1 MYISYIDRF
10 QYRDD
15 ARVSHP
21 RPGIRLQP
29 EKGFDMNRGSISL
42 AALLWLIIGFLVI
55 YPLSIL
61 VLESFKIAPTDTWG
75 IGNYLEFFRDTYYL
89 KTFANTLVLSS
100 LVLLTATLFGVPLA
114 YILAR
119 YRQWGKTVFTAL
131 ILLPIVLPAYAGV
144 FAFII
149 FFGKYGTVNLLLM
162 DSGLIEAPINFIY
175 GLHGLVFVQALHML
189 PFIVLGLSAGFT
201 NIDPC
206 FEEAAEVEGASGFRR
221 FFTVSLPLCTPSYLA
236 GAVIVFLWP
245 FTDWLTPLILGQVDF
260 LPSVAYINIAYHF
273 TDVHRKYLGIVAVIV
288 SSLVCISLFLLA
300 RWWVERKKYT
310 GLSKGT
316 TSEGRVIE
324 PSPLVKSGAYLYM
337 FFIAGL
343 VLLIPIVL
351 GLSAFSRR
359 WVLEPFP
366 TYWTL
371 DNFRLILLESPLLI
385 KNSFLFSGVALLFGI
400 AFGLPAAYII
410 VRTQVPGKDALDFVI
425 TLMLAFPGMAVG
437 VAYLFGFWEGIPLAR
452 YWIIMPL
459 ALFARRLPYFLR
471 MAHSSYLQL
480 DSSLEEAS
488 EVSGVGKLRTFFS
501 ISLPL
506 LLKGVLV
513 GVVMFFIMAF
523 QEISTAIFLYRG
535 GWETLPIGI
544 YLNWHRGMEFGIAAA
559 MAFLMI
565 VITFILLLIISRVAG
580 GILKAAWGPGGT

>member
-1 MYISYIDRF
+1 MT
-10 QYRDD
+10 
-15 ARVSHP
+15 
-21 RPGIRLQP
+21 
-29 EKGFDMNRGSISL
+29 RGNILL
-42 AALLWLIIGFLVI
+42 ATLLWSVIAFLVV

-61 VLESFKIAPTDTWG
+61 VVESFKIAETGTWG
-75 IGNYLEFFRDTYYL
+75 ISNYLEFFEDAYYL
-89 KTFANTLVLSS
+89 KIFGNTLVLST
-100 LVLLTATLFGVPLA
+100 LVLLSTTIFGVPLS

-119 YRQWGKTVFTAL
+119 YRHWGKTVFTAL

-162 DSGLIEAPINFIY
+162 EMGLIKTPINFIY
-175 GLHGLVFVQALHML
+175 GLHGLVFIQTLHML
-189 PFIVLGLSAGFT
+189 PFIALSLSAGFT
-201 NIDPC
+201 NIDPS
-206 FEEAAEVEGASGFRR
+206 FEEAAEVEGASGFWR
-221 FFTVSLPLCTPSYLA
+221 FFTVTLPLCTPSYLA

-245 FTDWLTPLILGQVDF
+245 FTDWLTPLILGQVDY
-260 LPSVAYINIAYHF
+260 LPSIAYINIAYHF
-273 TDVHRKYLGIVAVIV
+273 TDMHRKYMGIVAVVV
-288 SSLVCISLFLLA
+288 SSAVCIILFLLA
-300 RWWVERKKYT
+300 KWWVERKKYT

-324 PSPLVKSGAYLYM
+324 PGPLIKVGSYVYM
-337 FFIAGL
+337 VCIAIL
-343 VLLIPIVL
+343 VLLIPVVL
-351 GLSAFSRR
+351 GLAAFSRR
-359 WVLEPFP
+359 WVFEPFP

-371 DNFRLILLESPLLI
+371 DNFRLILLETPLLI
-385 KNSFLFSGVALLFGI
+385 KNSFVFSGVALFFGI
-400 AFGLPAAYII
+400 AFGLPAAYLI
-410 VRTQVPGKDALDFVI
+410 VRTRVPGKDALDFVI

-437 VAYLFGFWEGIPLAR
+437 VSYLLAFWQAIPLATH
-452 YWIIMPL
+452 WVIMPL

-480 DSSLEEAS
+480 DISLEEAS
-488 EVSGVGKLRTFFS
+488 EVSGAGKLRTFLN

-565 VITFILLLIISRVAG
+565 VVTFILLLIISRIG
-580 GILKAAWGPGGT
+580 GGVLKAAWGPGGT

>member
-1 MYISYIDRF
+1 MS
-10 QYRDD
+10 
-15 ARVSHP
+15 
-21 RPGIRLQP
+21 
-29 EKGFDMNRGSISL
+29 RGNVFL
-42 AALLWLIIGFLVI
+42 AAILWLVIAFLVL
-55 YPLSIL
+55 YPLSFL
-61 VLESFKIAPTDTWG
+61 VLESFKIAGTDNWG
-75 IGNYLEFFRDTYYL
+75 IKNYLGFFRDTYYL
-89 KTFANTLVLSS
+89 KTFGNTLVLSS
-100 LVLLTATLFGVPLA
+100 LVLLTTTLFGVPLA

-119 YRQWGKTVFTAL
+119 YRHWGKTVFTAL

-149 FFGKYGTVNLLLM
+149 FLGKHGTVNLLLM
-162 DSGLIEAPINFIY
+162 EAGIIKTPINFIY
-175 GLHGLVFVQALHML
+175 GLQGLVFIQSLHML

-201 NIDPC
+201 TIDPS

-221 FFTVSLPLCTPSYLA
+221 FFTISLPLCSPSYMA

-245 FTDWLTPLILGQVDF
+245 FTDWLTPMILGQVDF

-273 TDVHRKYLGIVAVIV
+273 TDMHRKYMGIVAVII
-288 SSLVCISLFLLA
+288 SSIVCITIFLLA
-300 RWWVERKKYT
+300 RRWVERKKYT

-324 PSPLVKSGAYLYM
+324 PGALVKSGAYVYM
-337 FFIAGL
+337 IFIAGL

-359 WVLEPFP
+359 WVFEPFP

-371 DNFRLILLESPLLI
+371 ENFRLILLESPILI
-385 KNSFLFSGVALLFGI
+385 KNSFVFSGIALLLGI
-400 AFGLPAAYII
+400 TFGLPAAYLIA
-410 VRTQVPGKDALDFVI
+410 RTRVPGKNALDFVI
-425 TLMLAFPGMAVG
+425 TLMLAFPGIAVG
-437 VAYLFGFWEGIPLAR
+437 VSYLLAFWKDIPLAT

-480 DSSLEEAS
+480 DISLEEAS
-488 EVSGVGKLRTFFS
+488 EVSGAGKIRTFFY

-506 LLKGVLV
+506 LIKGVLV

-565 VITFILLLIISRVAG
+565 VITFILLLIISRIGG

>member
-1 MYISYIDRF
+1 MKKYYMS
-10 QYRDD
+10 
-15 ARVSHP
+15 
-21 RPGIRLQP
+21 
-29 EKGFDMNRGSISL
+29 RGSISL
-42 AALLWLIIGFLVI
+42 AALLWLIIAFLVI

-61 VLESFKIAPTDTWG
+61 VLESFKIAGTDSWG
-75 IGNYLEFFRDTYYL
+75 IKNYLEFFQDTYYL
-89 KTFANTLVLSS
+89 KIFGNTLLLST
-100 LVLLTATLFGVPLA
+100 LVLLTTTLFGIPLA

-119 YRQWGKTVFTAL
+119 YRHWGKTVFTAL
-131 ILLPIVLPAYAGV
+131 ILLPIVLPAFAGV

-149 FFGKYGTVNLLLM
+149 FFGKFGTMNLLLM
-162 DSGLIEAPINFIY
+162 EIGLIKTPINFIY
-175 GLHGLVFVQALHML
+175 GIHGLVFIQSLHML

-206 FEEAAEVEGASGFRR
+206 FEEAAEVEGASGCRR
-221 FFTVSLPLCTPSYLA
+221 FFTVTLPLCTPSYLA
-236 GAVIVFLWP
+236 GAVLVFLWP
-245 FTDWLTPLILGQVDF
+245 FTDWLTPLILGQLNF

-273 TDVHRKYLGIVAVIV
+273 TDIHRKYMGIVAVVVAAI
-288 SSLVCISLFLLA
+288 VCITLFLLA

-324 PSPLVKSGAYLYM
+324 PGPLVKSGAYLYM
-337 FFIAGL
+337 IFISIL
-343 VLLIPIVL
+343 VLLIPVVL

-359 WVLEPFP
+359 WVFEPFP

-371 DNFRLILLESPLLI
+371 ENFRLILLESPGLI
-385 KNSFLFSGVALLFGI
+385 KNSFIFSGIALFFGI
-400 AFGLPAAYII
+400 AFGLPAAYLI
-410 VRTQVPGKDALDFVI
+410 VRTRVPGRNALDFVI
-425 TLMLAFPGMAVG
+425 TLMLAFPGIAVG
-437 VAYLFGFWEGIPLAR
+437 VSYLLAFWKGIPLAT

-480 DSSLEEAS
+480 DVSLEEAS
-488 EVSGVGKLRTFFS
+488 EVSGAGRLRTFLY

-544 YLNWHRGMEFGIAAA
+544 FLNWHRGMEFGIAAA

-565 VITFILLLIISRVAG
+565 VITFILLLIISRIGG

>member
-1 MYISYIDRF
+1 M
-10 QYRDD
+10 
-15 ARVSHP
+15 
-21 RPGIRLQP
+21 
-29 EKGFDMNRGSISL
+29 L
-42 AALLWLIIGFLVI
+42 AAFLWGIIGLLVL

-61 VLESFKIAPTDTWG
+61 VVESAKIEATGAWG
-75 IGNYLEFFRDTYYL
+75 LGNYLEFFHDTYYL

-100 LVLLTATLFGVPLA
+100 LVLLTTTVFGIPLA

-149 FFGKYGTVNLLLM
+149 FFGRFGTVNLLLM
-162 DSGLIEAPINFIY
+162 DAGLIEAPINFIY
-175 GLHGLVFVQALHML
+175 GLHGLVFIQSLHML
-189 PFIVLGLSAGFT
+189 PFIVLSLSAGFT

-221 FFTVSLPLCTPSYLA
+221 FITVTLPLCTPSYLA

-273 TDVHRKYLGIVAVIV
+273 TDMHRKYMGIVAVVI
-288 SSLVCISLFLLA
+288 SSLVCISIFLLA

-324 PSPLVKSGAYLYM
+324 PSPLVQASSYLYM
-337 FFIAGL
+337 FFIAAL
-343 VLLIPIVL
+343 VLVIPIVL
-351 GLSAFSRR
+351 GLAAFSRR

-385 KNSFLFSGVALLFGI
+385 QNSFVFSGVALLFGI
-400 AFGLPAAYII
+400 SFGLPAAYII
-410 VRTQVPGKDALDFVI
+410 VRTRVPGKNALDFVI
-425 TLMLAFPGMAVG
+425 TLMLAFPGMAIG
-437 VAYLFGFWEGIPLAR
+437 VSYLLGFWEGIPLAK

-488 EVSGVGKLRTFFS
+488 EVSGVGKVKTFFY

-565 VITFILLLIISRVAG
+565 MITFVLLLIISRIGG
-580 GILKAAWGPGGT
+580 GIMKAAWGPGGT

>member
-1 MYISYIDRF
+1 MT
-10 QYRDD
+10 
-15 ARVSHP
+15 
-21 RPGIRLQP
+21 
-29 EKGFDMNRGSISL
+29 RGTIVL
-42 AALLWLIIGFLVI
+42 ATLLWLVIAFLVV

-61 VLESFKIAPTDTWG
+61 LLEGFKIAETNSWG
-75 IGNYLEFFRDTYYL
+75 IGNYLRFFQDAYYL
-89 KTFANTLVLSS
+89 KIFGNTLLLSTLVL
-100 LVLLTATLFGVPLA
+100 LATTLFGLPLA

-119 YRQWGKTVFTAL
+119 YRQRGKTVFTAL
-131 ILLPIVLPAYAGV
+131 ILLPIVLPAYAGI

-149 FFGKYGTVNLLLM
+149 FLGKYGTVNLLLM
-162 DSGLIEAPINFIY
+162 KTGLIKTPINFIY
-175 GLHGLVFVQALHML
+175 GLQGLVFIQSLHML

-201 NIDPC
+201 TIDPS
-206 FEEAAEVEGASGFRR
+206 FEEAAEVQGASGFWR
-221 FFTVSLPLCTPSYLA
+221 FLTVTLPLCTPSYLA

-273 TDVHRKYLGIVAVIV
+273 TDMHRKYMGIVAVVV
-288 SSLVCISLFLLA
+288 SSTVCITLFLLA

-324 PSPLVKSGAYLYM
+324 PGALLKWGAYLYTVI
-337 FFIAGL
+337 IASL
-343 VLLIPIVL
+343 VLIIPIVL
-351 GLSAFSRR
+351 GLAAFSRR
-359 WVLEPFP
+359 WVFEPFP

-371 DNFRLILLESPLLI
+371 DNFKLIFLETPLLI
-385 KNSFLFSGVALLFGI
+385 QNSFVFSGVALLFGI
-400 AFGLPAAYII
+400 AFGLPAAYLI
-410 VRTQVPGKDALDFVI
+410 VRTRVPGRDALDFVI

-437 VAYLFGFWEGIPLAR
+437 VSYLLAFWKDIPLAGH
-452 YWIIMPL
+452 WIIMPL

-480 DSSLEEAS
+480 DISLEEAS
-488 EVSGVGKLRTFFS
+488 EVAGAGKLRTFLN

-506 LLKGVLV
+506 LVKGVLV

-544 YLNWHRGMEFGIAAA
+544 YLNWNRGMEFGIAAA
-559 MAFLMI
+559 MAFVMI
-565 VITFILLLIISRVAG
+565 VITFVLLLIISRIAG
-580 GILKAAWGPGGT
+580 GILKAAWGPGGA

>member
-1 MYISYIDRF
+1 MS
-10 QYRDD
+10 
-15 ARVSHP
+15 
-21 RPGIRLQP
+21 
-29 EKGFDMNRGSISL
+29 RGNIFL
-42 AALLWLIIGFLVI
+42 AALLWLIIAFLVI

-61 VLESFKIAPTDTWG
+61 VLESFKVAGTDSWG
-75 IGNYLEFFRDTYYL
+75 IDNYLGFFQDTYYL
-89 KTFANTLVLSS
+89 KTFGNTLVLSA
-100 LVLLTATLFGVPLA
+100 LVLLTTTVFGVPLA

-119 YRQWGKTVFTAL
+119 YRHWGKTVFTAI

-149 FFGKYGTVNLLLM
+149 FFGKYGTLNLLLM
-162 DSGLIEAPINFIY
+162 ETGLIKTPINFIY
-175 GLHGLVFVQALHML
+175 GLHGLVFIQSLHML

-201 NIDPC
+201 TIDPC
-206 FEEAAEVEGASGFRR
+206 FEEAAEVEGAGGFRR
-221 FFTVSLPLCTPSYLA
+221 FITVTLPLCTPSYLA

-245 FTDWLTPLILGQVDF
+245 FTDWLTPMILGQADF
-260 LPSVAYINIAYHF
+260 LPSIAYINIAYHF
-273 TDVHRKYLGIVAVIV
+273 TDMHRKYMGIVAVVV
-288 SSLVCISLFLLA
+288 SSTVCITLFLLA

-316 TSEGRVIE
+316 TLEGRVIE
-324 PSPLVKSGAYLYM
+324 PGWLVKLGAYLYM
-337 FFIAGL
+337 SFIAII
-343 VLLIPIVL
+343 VLLIPGVL
-351 GLSAFSRR
+351 GLAAFSRR
-359 WVLEPFP
+359 WVFEPFP
-366 TYWTL
+366 THWTL
-371 DNFRLILLESPLLI
+371 ENFRLILVETPDMVQ
-385 KNSFLFSGVALLFGI
+385 NSFVFSGVALLFGI

-410 VRTQVPGKDALDFVI
+410 VRTRVPGKDALDFVI
-425 TLMLAFPGMAVG
+425 TLMLAFPGIAVG
-437 VAYLFGFWEGIPLAR
+437 VSYLLAFWKDIPLAT

-480 DSSLEEAS
+480 DISLEEAS
-488 EVSGVGKLRTFFS
+488 EVSGVGKVRTFLS

-506 LLKGVLV
+506 LIKGVLV

-544 YLNWHRGMEFGIAAA
+544 YLNWNRGLEFGLAAA

-565 VITFILLLIISRVAG
+565 VIAFILLLIISRIGG
-580 GILKAAWGPGGT
+580 GILKAAWGPGGA

>member
-1 MYISYIDRF
+1 MT
-10 QYRDD
+10 
-15 ARVSHP
+15 
-21 RPGIRLQP
+21 
-29 EKGFDMNRGSISL
+29 RGNIFLSTLLWSII
-42 AALLWLIIGFLVI
+42 ALLVL

-61 VLESFKIAPTDTWG
+61 VLESFKIAVNDTWG
-75 IGNYLEFFRDTYYL
+75 IKNYLEFFQDAYYL
-89 KTFANTLVLSS
+89 KTFANTLVLST
-100 LVLLTATLFGVPLA
+100 LVLLSTTLFGVPLA

-119 YRQWGKTVFTAL
+119 YRQRGKTVFTAL

-149 FFGKYGTVNLLLM
+149 FFGKYGTANLLLL
-162 DSGLIEAPINFIY
+162 DTGLIKTPINFVY
-175 GLHGLVFVQALHML
+175 GLHGLVFIQSLHML

-201 NIDPC
+201 NIDPS
-206 FEEAAEVEGASGFRR
+206 FEEAAEVEGASGFWR
-221 FFTVSLPLCTPSYLA
+221 FLTVTLPLCTPSYLA
-236 GAVIVFLWP
+236 GAVIVFLYP

-273 TDVHRKYLGIVAVIV
+273 TDMHRKYMGIVAVVV
-288 SSLVCISLFLLA
+288 SSTVCITLFLLA
-300 RWWVERKKYT
+300 RWWVEKKKYT

-324 PSPLVKSGAYLYM
+324 PSPLVKLASYLYM
-337 FFIAGL
+337 VFIAVL

-351 GLSAFSRR
+351 GLAAFSRR
-359 WVLEPFP
+359 WVFEPFP

-385 KNSFLFSGVALLFGI
+385 QNSFVYSGIALLFGV
-400 AFGLPAAYII
+400 AFGLPAAYLI
-410 VRTQVPGKDALDFVI
+410 VRTRVPGRDALDFVI
-425 TLMLAFPGMAVG
+425 TLMLAFPGIAVG
-437 VAYLFGFWEGIPLAR
+437 VSYLLAFWRTIPLATH
-452 YWIIMPL
+452 WIIMPL

-480 DSSLEEAS
+480 DISLEEAS
-488 EVSGVGKLRTFFS
+488 EVSGAGKLKTFFN

-506 LLKGVLV
+506 LVKGVLV

-544 YLNWHRGMEFGIAAA
+544 YLNWNRGMEFGIDAA

-565 VITFILLLIISRVAG
+565 VISFVLLLIISRIGG

>member
-1 MYISYIDRF
+1 MS
-10 QYRDD
+10 
-15 ARVSHP
+15 
-21 RPGIRLQP
+21 
-29 EKGFDMNRGSISL
+29 RGNILLSTLLWSVI
-42 AALLWLIIGFLVI
+42 ALLVL

-61 VLESFKIAPTDTWG
+61 VLESLKIAGTDTWG
-75 IGNYLEFFRDTYYL
+75 LQNYLEFFQDAYYL
-89 KTFANTLVLSS
+89 KTFVNTLLLST
-100 LVLLTATLFGVPLA
+100 LVLLTTTLFGIPLS

-119 YRQWGKTVFTAL
+119 YRQRGKTVFTAL

-149 FFGKYGTVNLLLM
+149 FLGKYGTLNLLLTET
-162 DSGLIEAPINFIY
+162 GLIDKPINFIY
-175 GLHGLVFVQALHML
+175 GLHGLVFVQSLHML
-189 PFIVLGLSAGFT
+189 PFIVLSLSAGFT
-201 NIDPC
+201 NIDPS
-206 FEEAAEVEGASGFRR
+206 FEEAAEVEGASGFWR
-221 FFTVSLPLCTPSYLA
+221 FLTVTLPLCTPSYLA

-245 FTDWLTPLILGQVDF
+245 FTDWLTPLILGQIDF

-273 TDVHRKYLGIVAVIV
+273 TDVHRKYLGIVAVVV
-288 SSLVCISLFLLA
+288 SSIVCIALFLLA

-324 PSPLVKSGAYLYM
+324 PSPLVKLASYLYM
-337 FFIAGL
+337 VFIAAL

-351 GLSAFSRR
+351 GLAAFSRR

-371 DNFRLILLESPLLI
+371 ENFRVILLETPLLI
-385 KNSFLFSGVALLFGI
+385 KNSFVFSGLALIFGI
-400 AFGLPAAYII
+400 TFGLPAAYLI
-410 VRTQVPGKDALDFVI
+410 VRTRVPGRNALDFVI

-437 VAYLFGFWEGIPLAR
+437 VSYLLGFWQTIPLAK
-452 YWIIMPL
+452 YWIIMAL

-471 MAHSSYLQL
+471 MAHASYLQL
-480 DSSLEEAS
+480 DISLEEAA
-488 EVSGVGKLRTFFS
+488 EVSGAGKLRTFLS

-506 LLKGVLV
+506 LVKGVLV

-565 VITFILLLIISRVAG
+565 VVTFILLLIISRISG
-580 GILKAAWGPGGT
+580 GVLKAAWGPGGT

>member
-1 MYISYIDRF
+1 M
-10 QYRDD
+10 
-15 ARVSHP
+15 
-21 RPGIRLQP
+21 
-29 EKGFDMNRGSISL
+29 L
-42 AALLWLIIGFLVI
+42 AAVLWGIIGLLVL

-61 VLESFKIAPTDTWG
+61 VVESAKIEATGAWG
-75 IGNYLEFFRDTYYL
+75 LGNYLEFFHDTYYL

-100 LVLLTATLFGVPLA
+100 LVLLTTTIFGIPLA

-149 FFGKYGTVNLLLM
+149 FFGRFGTVNLLLM
-162 DSGLIEAPINFIY
+162 DAGLIETPINFIY
-175 GLHGLVFVQALHML
+175 GLHGLVFIQSLHML
-189 PFIVLGLSAGFT
+189 PFIVLSLSAGFT

-221 FFTVSLPLCTPSYLA
+221 FITVTLPLCTPSYLA

-273 TDVHRKYLGIVAVIV
+273 TDMHRKYMGIVAVVI
-288 SSLVCISLFLLA
+288 SSLVCISIFLLA

-324 PSPLVKSGAYLYM
+324 PSPIIQASAYLYM
-337 FFIAGL
+337 FFIAAL
-343 VLLIPIVL
+343 VLVIPIVL
-351 GLSAFSRR
+351 GLAAFSRR
-359 WVLEPFP
+359 WVFEPIP

-385 KNSFLFSGVALLFGI
+385 QNSFVYSGVALLFGVC
-400 AFGLPAAYII
+400 FGLPAAYII
-410 VRTQVPGKDALDFVI
+410 VRTRVPGKNALDFVI
-425 TLMLAFPGMAVG
+425 TLMLAFPGMAIG
-437 VAYLFGFWEGIPLAR
+437 VSYLLGFWEGIPLAK

-488 EVSGVGKLRTFFS
+488 EVSGVGKVKTFFY

-565 VITFILLLIISRVAG
+565 MITFVMLLIISRIGG
-580 GILKAAWGPGGT
+580 GIMKAAWGPGGT

>member
-1 MYISYIDRF
+1 MS
-10 QYRDD
+10 
-15 ARVSHP
+15 
-21 RPGIRLQP
+21 
-29 EKGFDMNRGSISL
+29 RGNFSL
-42 AALLWLIIGFLVI
+42 AACLWLIIAFLVI

-61 VLESFKIAPTDTWG
+61 GLESFKITATGSWG
-75 IGNYLEFFRDTYYL
+75 LTNYLEFFQDTYYL

-100 LVLLTATLFGVPLA
+100 LVLITTTVFGVPLA

-149 FFGKYGTVNLLLM
+149 FFGKFGTMNLLLM
-162 DSGLIEAPINFIY
+162 DAGLIEKPINFIY
-175 GLHGLVFVQALHML
+175 GLHGLVFVQSLHML
-189 PFIVLGLSAGFT
+189 PFIVLSLSAGFT
-201 NIDPC
+201 NIDPS
-206 FEEAAEVEGASGFRR
+206 FEEAAEVEGASGFMR
-221 FFTVSLPLCTPSYLA
+221 FVTVTLPLCTPSYLA

-245 FTDWLTPLILGQVDF
+245 FTDWLTPMILGQVDF

-273 TDVHRKYLGIVAVIV
+273 TDVHRKYMGVVAVVI
-288 SSLVCISLFLLA
+288 SSIVCISLFLLA

-316 TSEGRVIE
+316 TSEGRVME
-324 PSPLVKSGAYLYM
+324 PGPVLKSGAYLYM
-337 FFIAGL
+337 VFVAAL
-343 VLLIPIVL
+343 VLLIPFVL

-359 WVLEPFP
+359 WVFEPFP

-385 KNSFLFSGVALLFGI
+385 KNSFLFSGLALLFGM

-410 VRTQVPGKDALDFVI
+410 VRTRVPGKDALDFVI
-425 TLMLAFPGMAVG
+425 TLMLAFPGIAVG
-437 VAYLFGFWEGIPLAR
+437 VSYLLGFWKGIPLATH
-452 YWIIMPL
+452 WIIMPL

-488 EVSGVGKLRTFFS
+488 EVSGVGKFRTFLY

-506 LLKGVLV
+506 LIKGVLV

-565 VITFILLLIISRVAG
+565 GITFILLLIIARISG

>member
-1 MYISYIDRF
+1 MS
-10 QYRDD
+10 
-15 ARVSHP
+15 
-21 RPGIRLQP
+21 
-29 EKGFDMNRGSISL
+29 RGNIFL
-42 AALLWLIIGFLVI
+42 AALLWSIIAFLVI
-55 YPLSIL
+55 YPLSFL
-61 VLESFKIAPTDTWG
+61 VLESFKIAGTSTWG
-75 IGNYLEFFRDTYYL
+75 LQNYLEFFQDTYYL
-89 KTFANTLVLSS
+89 KTFGNTLLLSS
-100 LVLLTATLFGVPLA
+100 LVLLTTTVFGIPLA

-119 YRQWGKTVFTAL
+119 YRHWGKTVFTAL

-144 FAFII
+144 FAFVI
-149 FFGKYGTVNLLLM
+149 FFGKFGTVNLLLM
-162 DSGLIEAPINFIY
+162 DIGLIKEPVNFIY
-175 GLHGLVFVQALHML
+175 GIHGLVFIQSLHML

-201 NIDPC
+201 TIDPS
-206 FEEAAEVEGASGFRR
+206 FEEAAEVEGASGFWR
-221 FFTVSLPLCTPSYLA
+221 FITVTLPLCTPSYLA

-260 LPSVAYINIAYHF
+260 LPSVSYINIAYHF
-273 TDVHRKYLGIVAVIV
+273 TDIHRKYMGIVAVVV
-288 SSLVCISLFLLA
+288 SSVVCIGIFLLA

-324 PSPLVKSGAYLYM
+324 PSAPLKIGSYLYIL
-337 FFIAGL
+337 FIAAL

-351 GLSAFSRR
+351 GLAAFSRR
-359 WVLEPFP
+359 WVLEPLP

-371 DNFRLILLESPLLI
+371 ENFKVILLESPLLI
-385 KNSFLFSGVALLFGI
+385 KNSFLFSGIALLFGI
-400 AFGLPAAYII
+400 SFGLPAAYII
-410 VRTQVPGKDALDFVI
+410 VRTRVPGKNALDFVI
-425 TLMLAFPGMAVG
+425 TLMLAFPGIAVG
-437 VAYLFGFWEGIPLAR
+437 VSYLLAFWNTIPLATH
-452 YWIIMPL
+452 WIIMPL

-480 DSSLEEAS
+480 DISLEEAS
-488 EVSGVGKLRTFFS
+488 EVSGVGKIRTFIN

-565 VITFILLLIISRVAG
+565 VITFILLLIISRISG
-580 GILKAAWGPGGT
+580 GVMKAAWGPGGT

>member
-1 MYISYIDRF
+1 MS
-10 QYRDD
+10 
-15 ARVSHP
+15 
-21 RPGIRLQP
+21 
-29 EKGFDMNRGSISL
+29 RGNISL
-42 AALLWLIIGFLVI
+42 AALLWLVIAFLVL
-55 YPLSIL
+55 YPMSIL
-61 VLESFKIAPTDTWG
+61 VLQSFKIVETDTWG
-75 IGNYLEFFRDTYYL
+75 ISNYLEFFKDTYYL
-89 KTFANTLVLSS
+89 KTFGNTLLLSS
-100 LVLLTATLFGVPLA
+100 LVLLTTTLFGIPLA

-119 YRQWGKTVFTAL
+119 YRHWGKTVFTAL
-131 ILLPIVLPAYAGV
+131 ILLPIVLPAFAGV

-149 FFGKYGTVNLLLM
+149 FFGKYGTLNLLLM
-162 DSGLIEAPINFIY
+162 DTGLIKTPINFIY
-175 GLHGLVFVQALHML
+175 GIHGLVFIQSLHLL

-221 FFTVSLPLCTPSYLA
+221 FITVTLPLCTPTYMA

-273 TDVHRKYLGIVAVIV
+273 TDVHRKFMGIVAVIV
-288 SSLVCISLFLLA
+288 SSIVCICLFLLA

-316 TSEGRVIE
+316 TAEGRVIE
-324 PSPLVKSGAYLYM
+324 PSPLVKLGAYVYM
-337 FFIAGL
+337 VFIAIL

-359 WVLEPFP
+359 WVFEPFP

-371 DNFRLILLESPLLI
+371 ENFRVILLESPLLI
-385 KNSFLFSGVALLFGI
+385 QNSFVFSGVALLFGI

-410 VRTQVPGKDALDFVI
+410 VRTRVPGRNALDFVI
-425 TLMLAFPGMAVG
+425 TLMLAFPGIAVG
-437 VAYLFGFWEGIPLAR
+437 VGYLLGFWKGIPLAQ

-480 DSSLEEAS
+480 DISLEEAS
-488 EVSGVGKLRTFFS
+488 EVSGAGKLRTFFN

-506 LLKGVLV
+506 LIKGVLV

-544 YLNWHRGMEFGIAAA
+544 FLNWHRGMEFGIAAA

-565 VITFILLLIISRVAG
+565 VITFILLLIISRIGG
-580 GILKAAWGPGGT
+580 GILKAAWGPGGST

>member
-1 MYISYIDRF
+1 MS
-10 QYRDD
+10 
-15 ARVSHP
+15 
-21 RPGIRLQP
+21 
-29 EKGFDMNRGSISL
+29 RGNISL
-42 AALLWLIIGFLVI
+42 AALLWLIIAFFVI
-55 YPLSIL
+55 YPLSYL
-61 VLESFKIAPTDTWG
+61 VVESFKISATGGWG
-75 IGNYLEFFRDTYYL
+75 INNYIEFFKDTYYL
-89 KTFANTLVLSS
+89 KTFGNTLLLSTLL
-100 LVLLTATLFGVPLA
+100 LVTTTVFGVPLA

-119 YRQWGKTVFTAL
+119 YRHRGKTIFTAL
-131 ILLPIVLPAYAGV
+131 ILLPIVLPAFAGV

-149 FFGKYGTVNLLLM
+149 FFGKYGTINLLLM
-162 DSGLIEAPINFIY
+162 DYGLIDEPINFIY
-175 GLHGLVFVQALHML
+175 GRHGLVFIQALHML

-201 NIDPC
+201 NIDPS

-221 FFTVSLPLCTPSYLA
+221 FFTITLPLCTPSYMA
-236 GAVIVFLWP
+236 GAVLVFLWP
-245 FTDWLTPLILGQVDF
+245 FTDWLTPLILGQVDY
-260 LPSVAYINIAYHF
+260 LPSVSYINIAYHF
-273 TDVHRKYLGIVAVIV
+273 TDVHRKYMGIVAVVV
-288 SSLVCISLFLLA
+288 SAVICISLFLLA
-300 RWWVERKKYT
+300 RWWVERRKYT

-324 PSPLVKSGAYLYM
+324 PSRLVKTGAYVYM
-337 FFIAGL
+337 VLIAIL

-351 GLSAFSRR
+351 GLAAFSRR
-359 WVLEPFP
+359 WVFEAFP

-371 DNFRLILLESPLLI
+371 ENFRLILLESPGLI
-385 KNSFLFSGVALLFGI
+385 KNSFLFSGIALIFGI
-400 AFGLPAAYII
+400 AFGLPAAYLI
-410 VRTQVPGKDALDFVI
+410 VRTRVPGRNALDFVI
-425 TLMLAFPGMAVG
+425 TLMLAFPGIAIG
-437 VAYLFGFWEGIPLAR
+437 VSYLLAFWKGIPLATH
-452 YWIIMPL
+452 WIIMAL

-480 DSSLEEAS
+480 DTSLEEAS
-488 EVSGVGKLRTFFS
+488 EVSGASKIRTFFH

-565 VITFILLLIISRVAG
+565 VITFILLLIISRIG
-580 GILKAAWGPGGT
+580 GGVLKAAWGSGEQ

>member
-1 MYISYIDRF
+1 MW
-10 QYRDD
+10 
-15 ARVSHP
+15 
-21 RPGIRLQP
+21 
-29 EKGFDMNRGSISL
+29 RGNFSL
-42 AALLWLIIGFLVI
+42 AALLWLVVAFLVV

-61 VLESFKIAPTDTWG
+61 IVESFKIAATGGWG
-75 IGNYLEFFRDTYYL
+75 IGNYLGFFRETYYL
-89 KTFANTLVLSS
+89 KTFGNTLVLST
-100 LVLLTATLFGVPLA
+100 LVLMATTLFGIPLA

-119 YRQWGKTVFTAL
+119 YRQHGKTVFTAL

-149 FFGKYGTVNLLLM
+149 FLGKFGTVNLLLM
-162 DSGLIEAPINFIY
+162 DLGLIRQPINFIY
-175 GLHGLVFVQALHML
+175 GFHGLVFIQSLHML
-189 PFIVLGLSAGFT
+189 PFIVLSLSAGFT
-201 NIDPC
+201 TIDPA
-206 FEEAAEVEGASGFRR
+206 FEEAAEVEGASGFWR
-221 FFTVSLPLCTPSYLA
+221 FLTVTLPLCTPSYLA
-236 GAVIVFLWP
+236 GAVLVFLWP

-260 LPSVAYINIAYHF
+260 LPSVAYINISYHF
-273 TDVHRKYLGIVAVIV
+273 TDMHRKYMGIVAVVV

-324 PSPLVKSGAYLYM
+324 PGPLLKSGAYLYM
-337 FFIAGL
+337 FFIAAL
-343 VLLIPIVL
+343 VLLIPVVL

-359 WVLEPFP
+359 WVFEPFP

-371 DNFRLILLESPLLI
+371 DNFKLILLESPLLI
-385 KNSFLFSGVALLFGI
+385 KNSFLFSGLALVFGMV
-400 AFGLPAAYII
+400 FGLPAAYII
-410 VRTQVPGKDALDFVI
+410 VRTRVPGKNALDFVI

-437 VAYLFGFWEGIPLAR
+437 VSYLLGFWKGIPLATH
-452 YWIIMPL
+452 WIIMPL

-480 DSSLEEAS
+480 DVSLEEAS
-488 EVSGVGKLRTFFS
+488 EVSGVGKFRTFFY

-544 YLNWHRGMEFGIAAA
+544 YLNWSRGMEFGIAAA

-565 VITFILLLIISRVAG
+565 VITFILLLIIARISG

>member
-1 MYISYIDRF
+1 M
-10 QYRDD
+10 
-15 ARVSHP
+15 ARGNIP
-21 RPGIRLQP
+21 
-29 EKGFDMNRGSISL
+29 L
-42 AALLWLIIGFLVI
+42 AALLWMVIAFLVV
-55 YPLSIL
+55 YPLSVL
-61 VLESFKIAPTDTWG
+61 VLESFKIAESGGWG
-75 IGNYLEFFRDTYYL
+75 MTNYLEFFRDTYYL
-89 KTFANTLVLSS
+89 KIFGRTLVLSS
-100 LVLLTATLFGVPLA
+100 LVLITTTVFGVPLS

-119 YRQWGKTVFTAL
+119 YRQRGKTVFTAL

-149 FFGKYGTVNLLLM
+149 FFGKYGTLNLLLM
-162 DSGLIEAPINFIY
+162 DTGLIEKPINFIY
-175 GLHGLVFVQALHML
+175 GFHGLVFVQSLHML
-189 PFIVLGLSAGFT
+189 PFIVLSLSAGFT
-201 NIDPC
+201 NIDPS

-221 FFTVSLPLCTPSYLA
+221 FLTVTLPLCTPSYLA
-236 GAVIVFLWP
+236 GAVLVFLWP

-260 LPSVAYINIAYHF
+260 LPSVAYLNIAYHF
-273 TDVHRKYLGIVAVIV
+273 TDVHRKYMGVVAVVI
-288 SSLVCISLFLLA
+288 SSIVCISLFLLA
-300 RWWVERKKYT
+300 RWWVEKRKYT

-324 PSPLVKSGAYLYM
+324 PGWLLKSGSYVYM

-343 VLLIPIVL
+343 VLMIPIVL
-351 GLSAFSRR
+351 GLAAFSRR
-359 WVLEPFP
+359 WVFEPFP
-366 TYWTL
+366 DYWTL
-371 DNFRLILLESPLLI
+371 ANFKLILLESPLLI
-385 KNSFLFSGVALLFGI
+385 KNSFVFSGLALVFGI

-410 VRTQVPGKDALDFVI
+410 VRTRVPGKDALDFVI
-425 TLMLAFPGMAVG
+425 TLMLAFPGIAVG
-437 VAYLFGFWEGIPLAR
+437 VSYLLGFWKGIPLATH
-452 YWIIMPL
+452 WIIMPL

-480 DSSLEEAS
+480 DVSLEEAS
-488 EVSGVGKLRTFFS
+488 EVSGVGKFRTFLF

-544 YLNWHRGMEFGIAAA
+544 YLNWNRGMEFGIAAA

-565 VITFILLLIISRVAG
+565 VITFILLLIIARISG

>member
-1 MYISYIDRF
+1 MSR
-10 QYRDD
+10 
-15 ARVSHP
+15 
-21 RPGIRLQP
+21 
-29 EKGFDMNRGSISL
+29 ENISL
-42 AALLWLIIGFLVI
+42 AAILWSVIAFLVI
-55 YPLSIL
+55 YPLS
-61 VLESFKIAPTDTWG
+61 VLIIESFRIAETSGWG
-75 IGNYLEFFRDTYYL
+75 ISNYLAFFKDTYYL
-89 KTFANTLVLSS
+89 KTFWNTMVLST
-100 LVLLTATLFGVPLA
+100 LVLLTTTIFGIPLA

-119 YRQWGKTVFTAL
+119 YRHRGKTIFTAL
-131 ILLPIVLPAYAGV
+131 ILLPIVLPAFAGV

-149 FFGKYGTVNLLLM
+149 FFGKYGTLNLVLM
-162 DSGLIEAPINFIY
+162 DLGLIKNPINFIY
-175 GLHGLVFVQALHML
+175 GIHGLVFIQSLHLL
-189 PFIVLGLSAGFT
+189 PFIVLSLSAGFT
-201 NIDPC
+201 NIDPS
-206 FEEAAEVEGASGFRR
+206 FEEAAEVEGASGFWR
-221 FFTVSLPLCTPSYLA
+221 FITVTLPLCTPSYLA

-245 FTDWLTPLILGQVDF
+245 FTDWLTPLILGKVDY

-273 TDVHRKYLGIVAVIV
+273 TDINRKYMGIVAVVV
-288 SSLVCISLFLLA
+288 SSIVCIALFMLA
-300 RWWVERKKYT
+300 RRWVERKKYT

-324 PSPLVKSGAYLYM
+324 PSPIVRYGSYLYM
-337 FFIAGL
+337 LIVSFI

-359 WVLEPFP
+359 WVFEPLP

-371 DNFRLILLESPLLI
+371 DNFKVILIESPLLV
-385 KNSFLFSGVALLFGI
+385 KNSFLFSGIALIFGI
-400 AFGLPAAYII
+400 FFGLIAAYVL
-410 VRTQVPGKDALDFVI
+410 VRTRIRGNEVLDFII

-437 VAYLFGFWEGIPLAR
+437 VSYMLAFWKGIPLATH
-452 YWIIMPL
+452 WIIMPL

-480 DSSLEEAS
+480 DISLEEAS
-488 EVSGVGKLRTFFS
+488 EVSGVGKFRTFLY

-565 VITFILLLIISRVAG
+565 VITFILLLIISRIGG
-580 GILKAAWGPGGT
+580 GILKAAWGPGEK

>member
-1 MYISYIDRF
+1 MS
-10 QYRDD
+10 
-15 ARVSHP
+15 
-21 RPGIRLQP
+21 
-29 EKGFDMNRGSISL
+29 RGNSALTAFLWAVI
-42 AALLWLIIGFLVI
+42 ALLVV

-61 VLESFKIAPTDTWG
+61 VVESFRIADTAGWG
-75 IGNYLEFFRDTYYL
+75 IHNYLEFFQDTYYL
-89 KTFANTLVLSS
+89 KTFGNTLVLST
-100 LVLLTATLFGVPLA
+100 LVLLVTTLFGIPLS

-119 YRQWGKTVFTAL
+119 YRQRGKTLFTAL

-144 FAFII
+144 FAFVI
-149 FFGKYGTVNLLLM
+149 FFGKFGTLNLLLM
-162 DSGLIEAPINFIY
+162 DTGIITAPINFIY
-175 GLHGLVFVQALHML
+175 GLHGLVFVQSLHLL
-189 PFIVLGLSAGFT
+189 PFIVLSLSAGFT
-201 NIDPC
+201 TIDPS

-221 FFTVSLPLCTPSYLA
+221 FITVTLPLCTPTYLA

-273 TDVHRKYLGIVAVIV
+273 TDVHRKYMGIVAVVV
-288 SSLVCISLFLLA
+288 SSFVCIALFLVA
-300 RWWVERKKYT
+300 RRWVERKKYT

-324 PSPLVKSGAYLYM
+324 PGAAIQWLSYLYTL
-337 FFIAGL
+337 FISAL
-343 VLLIPIVL
+343 VLLIPVVL
-351 GLSAFSRR
+351 GLAAFSRR
-359 WVLEPFP
+359 WVFEPFP
-366 TYWTL
+366 THWTL
-371 DNFRLILLESPLLI
+371 ENFRVILLESPLLI
-385 KNSFLFSGVALLFGI
+385 QNSFVFSVIALLFGMV
-400 AFGLPAAYII
+400 FGLPAAYLI
-410 VRTQVPGKDALDFVI
+410 VRTRVPGKDALDFMI
-425 TLMLAFPGMAVG
+425 TLMLAFPGIAVG
-437 VAYLFGFWEGIPLAR
+437 VSYLLGFWEGRLPLATH
-452 YWIIMPL
+452 WIIMPL

-480 DSSLEEAS
+480 DVSLEEAS
-488 EVSGVGKLRTFFS
+488 EVSGVGKFRTFFY

-565 VITFILLLIISRVAG
+565 VITFILLLIISRVG
-580 GILKAAWGPGGT
+580 GGVLKAAWGPGTK

>member
-1 MYISYIDRF
+1 MS
-10 QYRDD
+10 
-15 ARVSHP
+15 
-21 RPGIRLQP
+21 
-29 EKGFDMNRGSISL
+29 RGNISL
-42 AALLWLIIGFLVI
+42 ATVLWLIIAFFVVYPLSFLVI
-55 YPLSIL
+55 Q
-61 VLESFKIAPTDTWG
+61 SFKLSGTDIWSL
-75 IGNYLEFFRDTYYL
+75 GNYLEFFQDTYYL
-89 KTFANTLVLSS
+89 KTFANTLWLST
-100 LVLLTATLFGVPLA
+100 LVLITTTIFGVPLA

-119 YRQWGKTVFTAL
+119 YPQRGKTLFTAL

-149 FFGKYGTVNLLLM
+149 FFGKFGTLNLLLM
-162 DSGLIEAPINFIY
+162 EAGIIETPINFIY
-175 GLHGLVFVQALHML
+175 GFHGLVFVQALHML

-206 FEEAAEVEGASGFRR
+206 FEEAAEVEGASGLRR
-221 FFTVSLPLCTPSYLA
+221 FFTVTLPLCTPSYLA

-273 TDVHRKYLGIVAVIV
+273 TDIHRKTMGIVAVVV
-288 SSLVCISLFLLA
+288 SSLVCITLFLLA
-300 RWWVERKKYT
+300 RYWVERKKYT

-324 PSPLVKSGAYLYM
+324 PGPVVKVGAYLYM
-337 FFIAGL
+337 LFISAL
-343 VLLIPIVL
+343 VLLVPFVL
-351 GLSAFSRR
+351 GLAAFSRR
-359 WVLEPFP
+359 WVFEPFP

-371 DNFRLILLESPLLI
+371 DNFRVILMESPKLI
-385 KNSFLFSGVALLFGI
+385 QNSFVYSTVALVFGV

-410 VRTQVPGKDALDFVI
+410 VRTKLPGKDALDFVI

-437 VAYLFGFWEGIPLAR
+437 VSYLLAFWQGIPLATH
-452 YWIIMPL
+452 WIIMPL

-488 EVSGVGKLRTFFS
+488 EVSGVGKFRTFLY

-506 LLKGVLV
+506 LVKGVLV

-565 VITFILLLIISRVAG
+565 VITFILLLIISRIAG
-580 GILKAAWGPGGT
+580 GILKAAWGPGSR

>member
-1 MYISYIDRF
+1 MT
-10 QYRDD
+10 
-15 ARVSHP
+15 
-21 RPGIRLQP
+21 
-29 EKGFDMNRGSISL
+29 RGNIFLSTLLWSVI
-42 AALLWLIIGFLVI
+42 ALLVL

-61 VLESFKIAPTDTWG
+61 VVESFKIAETGGWG
-75 IGNYLEFFRDTYYL
+75 INNYLEFFQDTYYL
-89 KTFANTLVLSS
+89 KTFGNTLVLST
-100 LVLLTATLFGVPLA
+100 LVLLTTTLFGIPLS

-149 FFGKYGTVNLLLM
+149 FFGRFGTVNLLLM
-162 DSGLIEAPINFIY
+162 DMGLIKTPINFMY
-175 GLHGLVFVQALHML
+175 GLHGLVFIQALHML
-189 PFIVLGLSAGFT
+189 PFIVLSLSAGFT
-201 NIDPC
+201 TIDPC
-206 FEEAAEVEGASGFRR
+206 FEEAAEVEGASGFWR
-221 FFTVSLPLCTPSYLA
+221 FLTVTLPLCTPTYLA

-245 FTDWLTPLILGQVDF
+245 FTDWLTPLMLGQVDF
-260 LPSVAYINIAYHF
+260 LPTVAFINISYHF
-273 TDVHRKYLGIVAVIV
+273 TDMHRKYMGIVAVVV
-288 SSLVCISLFLLA
+288 SSIVCIGLFLLA

-316 TSEGRVIE
+316 TAEGRVIE
-324 PSPLVKSGAYLYM
+324 PGPLVKVGSYVYM
-337 FFIAGL
+337 ILIALL

-351 GLSAFSRR
+351 GLAAFSRT
-359 WVLEPFP
+359 WIEPFP

-371 DNFRLILLESPLLI
+371 ENFRLILLESPGLI
-385 KNSFLFSGVALLFGI
+385 WNSFKFSLIALFLGI
-400 AFGLPAAYII
+400 TYGLPAAYLI
-410 VRTQVPGKDALDFVI
+410 VRTRMLGRDALDFVI
-425 TLMLAFPGMAVG
+425 TLMLAFPGIAVG
-437 VAYLFGFWEGIPLAR
+437 VSYLLGFWKTKPIPLAD
-452 YWIIMPL
+452 YWIIMAL

-471 MAHSSYLQL
+471 MAHASYLQL
-480 DSSLEEAS
+480 DISLEEAS
-488 EVSGVGKLRTFFS
+488 EVSGAGKIRTFFN

-523 QEISTAIFLYRG
+523 QEISTAVFLYKG

-565 VITFILLLIISRVAG
+565 VITFILLLIISRISG
-580 GILKAAWGPGGT
+580 GVLKAAWGPGGT